1 MNIID
6 NYNLNINSA
15 NLTKLENAKKKYEN
29 EKTSKFSL
37 NIENDKIVA
46 SETVGPHSKSYVNNA
61 NIIEKNIL
69 SDTELDNKCYKICYK
84 YLVSTGLMYR
94 GR

>member
-15 NLTKLENAKKKYEN
+15 NLTKLENTKKKYEN

-37 NIENDKIVA
+37 NIENDKIV
-46 SETVGPHSKSYVNNA
+46 NN
-61 NIIEKNIL
+61 EKKRL
-69 SDTELDNKCYKICYK
+69 RE
-84 YLVSTGLMYR
+84 VS
-94 GR
+94 